1 MEIQEGVYESDI
13 TMNCACCNKKI
24 YRGEEI
30 TRTLDSIH
38 GMSTRSGKSRP
49 QWVHYMCVPKNTS
62 TEYFENI
69 VNEIQSFYG
78 SRMTEEDVRES
89 VHSHGYWT
97 HEKN

>member
-1 MEIQEGVYESDI
+1 MEIQEGVYESDF

-38 GMSTRSGKSRP
+38 GMSTRSGKSRS

-62 TEYFENI
+62 TEYFEFV
-69 VNEIQSFYG
+69 VNDIQSFYG
-78 SRMTEEDVRES
+78 NENIRFDSTNIIGYIIGES
-89 VHSHGYWT
+89 DT
-97 HEKN
+97 K